1 MELTNFSRVAIIGG
15 GPAGSLTAYFMLD
28 IAKQLGIHLNLDI
41 YEPALYSAPGPKGC
55 NFCGGI
61 VSETLVQMLAME
73 GINLP
78 PDVVQRGIDSYF
90 LHTEQG
96 SASIQT
102 PLDEMRIAALYRG
115 AGPPDCIKRSAEIS
129 FQDKV
134 VYKSFDGF
142 LQQLAIQSGANVITK
157 RVAEVIREEPFP
169 VVVPKGGEPRRYDL
183 VVGAVGVNGGGIKL
197 FEKTMPNFKAPQTT
211 TAFLTEI
218 FMDRE
223 KVDKYFGNAMHVFL
237 VKIPHVNF
245 AAIVPK
251 AEYVSVIL
259 LGKGVNKESAKAFL
273 SHPDVKKCFPDDIDL
288 SPKSCQCHP
297 KVNIGLASPVFQ
309 DRIVMVGD
317 AGVSRLFKD
326 GLGAAYITSKA
337 CATTAMIHGVSKQ
350 DFKQFYLPA
359 CKKLDVDNKLG
370 KMVFL
375 TVDLFKWIPI
385 LSKGMLRMVQREQ
398 QPNVSDKD
406 MSMVLWDTFTGSNTY
421 RSIVKRCLNPFF
433 LTRLFWE
440 SFKSLLSRKS
450 EAKIIDYTAT
460 EEKS

>member
-115 AGPPDCIKRSAEIS
+115 AGPLDCIKRSAEIS

-273 SHPDVKKCFPDDIDL
+273 SHPDVKKCFP
-288 SPKSCQCHP
+288 
-297 KVNIGLASPVFQ
+297 
-309 DRIVMVGD
+309 
-317 AGVSRLFKD
+317 
-326 GLGAAYITSKA
+326 
-337 CATTAMIHGVSKQ
+337 
-350 DFKQFYLPA
+350 
-359 CKKLDVDNKLG
+359 
-370 KMVFL
+370 
-375 TVDLFKWIPI
+375 
-385 LSKGMLRMVQREQ
+385 
-398 QPNVSDKD
+398 
-406 MSMVLWDTFTGSNTY
+406 
-421 RSIVKRCLNPFF
+421 
-433 LTRLFWE
+433 
-440 SFKSLLSRKS
+440 
-450 EAKIIDYTAT
+450 
-460 EEKS
+460 